1 MKHYLAFHT
10 VFILNENIKWLEE
23 FIIYYKHIGFD
34 HFYLY
39 DNEGSNG
46 GDGTQTHNKYN
57 FPITTISTVQNQIDL
72 QNILSKYND
81 CITYIKWQPKY
92 NDIIIY
98 GQTQS
103 MNDCLIKYGCDNE
116 WIAFFD
122 FDEFIYSATHDNFN
136 LSNYLK
142 SLSLNISCVKLI
154 QKKFLDRFLTTE
166 TFITQE
172 YKCISENTLDTTNW
186 APKNI
191 VRCKDVVHVSYIH
204 EIIVKT
210 ETYTPDINILR
221 FNHYNFNKKQSEWM
235 KGYYNR
241 DNDYEY
247 VLDSEDYGMKQYEH
261 LFVNN

>member
-57 FPITTISTVQNQIDL
+57 FPITTTSTDQNQLDL
-72 QNILSKYND
+72 QTILTKYND

-98 GQTQS
+98 GQTES
-103 MNDCLIKYGCDNE
+103 MNDCLTKYGCDNE

-122 FDEFIYSATHDNFN
+122 LDEFIYSAIYKSVFN
-136 LSNYLK
+136 LSNYLM
-142 SLSLNISCVKLI
+142 SLDSIISCVKLT

-166 TFITQE
+166 RFITQE
-172 YKCISENTLDTTNW
+172 FKCISENTIDTTDW

-191 VRCKDVVHVSYIH
+191 VRCKDVIRVSYIH
-204 EIIVKT
+204 EIVVKK
-210 ETYTPDINILR
+210 ETYTPHINILR

-235 KGYYNR
+235 KGYYKT
-241 DNDYEY
+241 DDEFI
-247 VLDSEDYGMKQYEH
+247 LDSEDYGMKQYTH
-261 LFVNN
+261 LFIDK